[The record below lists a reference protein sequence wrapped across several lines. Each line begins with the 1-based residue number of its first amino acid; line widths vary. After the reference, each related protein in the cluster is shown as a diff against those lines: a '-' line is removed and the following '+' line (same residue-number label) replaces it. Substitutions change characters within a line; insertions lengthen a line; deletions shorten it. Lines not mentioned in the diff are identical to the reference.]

1 MSSTDNTTTAGR
13 VLTVREMA
21 FTALMTAVICVL
33 GPIAFP
39 LPFSPV
45 PISLGTLAIY
55 LAVYVLGMKRGLIS
69 CVTYLLLGAA
79 GLPVFT
85 GFTGGLA
92 KMAGPTGGYLIGYLF
107 MAAVEGFFID
117 YFHGKKLYVVAGMV
131 IGTAFCYLFG
141 SLWLAYQMHLTLAG
155 ALALGAIPYLP
166 GDAAKI
172 AIALSLGSPI
182 RYALKRG
189 NLPN

>member
-1 MSSTDNTTTAGR
+1 
-13 VLTVREMA
+13 
-21 FTALMTAVICVL
+21 
-33 GPIAFP
+33 
-39 LPFSPV
+39 
-45 PISLGTLAIY
+45 
-55 LAVYVLGMKRGLIS
+55 
-69 CVTYLLLGAA
+69 
-79 GLPVFT
+79 
-85 GFTGGLA
+85 
-92 KMAGPTGGYLIGYLF
+92 
-107 MAAVEGFFID
+107 
-117 YFHGKKLYVVAGMV
+117 MV